1 MAITI
6 GRKKKLMILIAEADG
21 DIREA
26 MRRLVELN
34 QSSLKIDSKEF
45 HKEFTFL
52 HNEFKEAN
60 KEYKRLVKEYEKEFG
75 GT

>member
-52 HNEFKEAN
+52 HMNLK
-60 KEYKRLVKEYEKEFG
+60 KLTKSIRD
-75 GT
+75 